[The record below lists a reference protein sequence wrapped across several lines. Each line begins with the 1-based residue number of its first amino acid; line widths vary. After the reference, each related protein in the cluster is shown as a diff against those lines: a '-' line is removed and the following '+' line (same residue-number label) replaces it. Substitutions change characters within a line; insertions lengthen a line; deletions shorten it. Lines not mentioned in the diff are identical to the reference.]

1 MRVRNLD
8 TKGNTLAAAFTFS
21 HGTCTS
27 CSEVRNQNNQL
38 DYCSR
43 LPGKMQAFF
52 QKILRFFGKPNSF
65 SHRCAMP
72 AVPLLALCAT
82 SPGRGS
88 LSQRRSLWRKGQAFS
103 FAKGPISEGAVCEA
117 DWGSSP
123 EENAA
128 MRASSCSKATNALY
142 YKHNNCTGFPVR
154 SEG

>member
-1 MRVRNLD
+1 MVSLTAESGKHAKVSSEDLEGLAQTAKTMSELSTEVENILTTFRDEFEMVKNETGTID
-8 TKGNTLAAAFTFS
+8 IAAAFTFS

-88 LSQRRSLWRKGQAFS
+88 LSQ
-103 FAKGPISEGAVCEA
+103 
-117 DWGSSP
+117 
-123 EENAA
+123 
-128 MRASSCSKATNALY
+128 
-142 YKHNNCTGFPVR
+142 
-154 SEG
+154 